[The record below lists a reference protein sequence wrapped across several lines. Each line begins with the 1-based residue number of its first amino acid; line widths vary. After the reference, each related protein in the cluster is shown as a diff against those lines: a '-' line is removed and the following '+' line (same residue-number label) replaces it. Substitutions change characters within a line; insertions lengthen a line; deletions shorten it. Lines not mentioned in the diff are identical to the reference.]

1 MPLHRR
7 LPKRGFS
14 NFLFRKEYQV
24 VNISALDNLNEGLVD
39 ANVLKDNG
47 LVKYAMRPI
56 KILGNGELNKK
67 LDVVANSFS
76 NTAKEKIEKAGG
88 KVTEQ

>member
-1 MPLHRR
+1 
-7 LPKRGFS
+7 
-14 NFLFRKEYQV
+14 
-24 VNISALDNLNEGLVD
+24 
-39 ANVLKDNG
+39 
-47 LVKYAMRPI
+47 MRPI

-67 LDVVANSFS
+67 LDVFANSFS

>member
-1 MPLHRR
+1 M
-7 LPKRGFS
+7 
-14 NFLFRKEYQV
+14 
-24 VNISALDNLNEGLVD
+24 
-39 ANVLKDNG
+39 VLESFEFAQSSPEPIASELLTDVLRDNG

-88 KVTEQ
+88 KVTEH